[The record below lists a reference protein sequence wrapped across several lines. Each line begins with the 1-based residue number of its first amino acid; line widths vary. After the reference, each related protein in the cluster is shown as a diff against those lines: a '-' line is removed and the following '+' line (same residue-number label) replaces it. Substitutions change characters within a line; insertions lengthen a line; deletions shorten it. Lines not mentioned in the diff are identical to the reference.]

1 MCASSY
7 LRSWARCCLTRR
19 FWDRW
24 RDVQVRARTY
34 HIIRCVRPRGPV
46 RCGLRN
52 TNWRSYRSYWRVSQ
66 SLYSSSD
73 GRVGLTA
80 SRGWTYLFYL
90 LGGMAVIPIVI
101 GLLVIPKD
109 DPSLRQV
116 DEDRRIDWIGG
127 FIVTAGLCLFC
138 FSLTESGIAENGWS
152 TPCKSI
158 CTQWLIADFQ
168 MYPPFS
174 LFR

>member
-7 LRSWARCCLTRR
+7 LRSRARCCLPRR

-24 RDVQVRARTY
+24 RDVQVRTRKDNFL
-34 HIIRCVRPRGPV
+34 R
-46 RCGLRN
+46 GLRAWSTLGGSLRN
-52 TNWRSYRSYWRVSQ
+52 VDRRSYRSYWKVSQ
-66 SLYSSSD
+66 SLNSTSD
-73 GRVGLTA
+73 SRVGLTT

-158 CTQWLIADFQ
+158 CILWLIADFQ

-174 LFR
+174 SFP